1 MMLIRPWTL
10 IVLSA
15 CAIMTASCAA
25 LRPLSPVAPPR
36 LILAEAAT
44 QPCELAV
51 LPERPTAADL
61 DAAYVRRGAQVTAAR
76 LVDDEGTRG
85 ADLPVDVET
94 GSRVALRV
102 EVDDERAQPGGPRGR
117 DEPEGDGRLA
127 HTTLEVPDINDL
139 SLCI

>member
-25 LRPLSPVAPPR
+25 SRPLSPVAPPR

-61 DAAYVRRGAQVTAAR
+61 EAAYVRRGAQVTACDAAR
-76 LVDDEGTRG
+76 RLAVETLRAERDLIDAWAQGRG
-85 ADLPVDVET
+85 AAGPILP
-94 GSRVALRV
+94 
-102 EVDDERAQPGGPRGR
+102 
-117 DEPEGDGRLA
+117 GD
-127 HTTLEVPDINDL
+127 
-139 SLCI
+139 